1 MSTASWRLIGMMIL
15 QTRPIGSLKNQ
26 STPIRAFSLWTLCPA
41 NTATYFD
48 SNVTMY
54 GEEYHYRVFA
64 ENTVSISDYSN
75 EVVYEGLG
83 IKSALDQNLLIY
95 PNPTNGELIIKA
107 NAMTLN
113 KMTLFNLQG
122 QILKEKNSTFSRKF
136 LRHEQ
141 FEIGYLPCSN

>member
-1 MSTASWRLIGMMIL
+1 MD
-15 QTRPIGSLKNQ
+15 
-26 STPIRAFSLWTLCPA
+26 TLPA

-83 IKSALDQNLLIY
+83 VDEMMTEAITIF
-95 PNPTNGELIIKA
+95 PNPTNGEISVTSENQLISEVIVYSLQGSLLVRESFNST
-107 NAMTLN
+107 NAQINLS
-113 KMTLFNLQG
+113 NLQSG
-122 QILKEKNSTFSRKF
+122 VFLMRIEQVQGYSMHRIELLK
-136 LRHEQ
+136 
-141 FEIGYLPCSN
+141 